1 MGMDCAVAHADF
13 SRESTQQ
20 HDQRTASGSS
30 EETGRLH
37 AAAAAT
43 AYIPQ
48 AGRVWDDATWQTQF
62 AASSDR
68 PVARDTELPASG
80 VFRKSFAMTKKP
92 VGKEALVWDSAGSPL
107 AMVARP
113 ETPPYLARSR
123 RGELARVEDDF
134 EGRGS
139 GGSSPLDRRSALCH
153 TPSPVYVAGRGER
166 SLSSAAWHGTQRPLP
181 PALGRRVQ
189 FQEKHISH
197 HLEEPDQNRGG
208 VIRFNSHRSQSP
220 LRTEPFIRHSPS
232 PSAASALSPRGQSP
246 AISGAATN
254 HSTLPESLSSGAM
267 ARRPSTPR
275 ERNKPCLPSD
285 SSVAEVFASSTTV
298 PFVCFLSFLPA
309 LWNVH
314 M

>member
-92 VGKEALVWDSAGSPL
+92 VGKEALVWDSVGSPL

-232 PSAASALSPRGQSP
+232 PSAASALSPRGQSH
-246 AISGAATN
+246 AISGAAAN
-254 HSTLPESLSSGAM
+254 HSTLPESLAR